1 MKKSWNLLGAAILA
15 AVLAILSTG
24 ASLADEAAAMHTPGS
39 WQKHQYSFAFLGFT
53 STYSCDGLA
62 DKLKKLLLAAG
73 ARADVKSV
81 PGACAAGFGHPD
93 KFARADLTFYTLAPI
108 GNDAGTA
115 EQPIDGIWHPVT
127 LANRSPREL
136 SIGDCELVE
145 QFRDQ
150 VLKKMFATRNIVSQT
165 TCVPYQESGS
175 VIDLRFD
182 SLAAAPQGAVQPAAP
197 AAAYPEGQQ
206 QQIFVYPKNGQSEQ
220 QQALD
225 KRECQQWASA
235 QTGGA
240 SRGPDHR
247 RAMLACLDGRGYS
260 VN

>member
-1 MKKSWNLLGAAILA
+1 
-15 AVLAILSTG
+15 
-24 ASLADEAAAMHTPGS
+24 
-39 WQKHQYSFAFLGFT
+39 
-53 STYSCDGLA
+53 
-62 DKLKKLLLAAG
+62 
-73 ARADVKSV
+73 V

-108 GNDAGTA
+108 GNDAAPG
-115 EQPIDGIWHPVT
+115 EQPIDGIWRPVT

-136 SIGDCELVE
+136 LIGDCELVE

-150 VLKKMFATRNIVSQT
+150 VLKKMFATRDLVSHT
-165 TCVPYQESGS
+165 TCIPYQESGS

-182 SLAAAPQGAVQPAAP
+182 SLVAAPQVGAAPPTEP
-197 AAAYPEGQQ
+197 AAAHPEG
-206 QQIFVYPKNGQSEQ
+206 QIFVYPKNGQSEA

-235 QTGGA
+235 QAGGA
-240 SRGPDHR
+240 GGPDYR

>member
-1 MKKSWNLLGAAILA
+1 
-15 AVLAILSTG
+15 
-24 ASLADEAAAMHTPGS
+24 MHTPGS

-93 KFARADLTFYTLAPI
+93 KFARADLTFYTLAPV
-108 GNDAGTA
+108 GNDSVG
-115 EQPIDGIWHPVT
+115 QPIDGVWRPVT
-127 LANRSPREL
+127 LANRSPRDL
-136 SIGDCELVE
+136 LIGDCELVE

-175 VIDLRFD
+175 AIDLRFD
-182 SLAAAPQGAVQPAAP
+182 SLVAAPQGAAQPAAP
-197 AAAYPEGQQ
+197 AAAYSEGQQ

-220 QQALD
+220 QQELD
-225 KRECQQWASA
+225 KRECRQWASE

-240 SRGPDHR
+240 SSGPDHR

>member
-1 MKKSWNLLGAAILA
+1 MKTHWSMPAAAAARALVCALL
-15 AVLAILSTG
+15 LSG
-24 ASLADEAAAMHTPGS
+24 ASLADEAPLPSTHAPGS

-62 DKLKKLLLAAG
+62 DKLKTLLLAAG
-73 ARADVKSV
+73 ARADVKSA
-81 PGACAAGFGHPD
+81 PGACASGFGRPD
-93 KFARADLTFYTLAPI
+93 KFARADLTFYTLAPV
-108 GNDAGTA
+108 GNEAGSG
-115 EQPIDGIWHPVT
+115 EIDGVWRSVT
-127 LANRSPREL
+127 FANRSPREL
-136 SIGDCELVE
+136 LIGDCELVE

-150 VLKKMFATRNIVSQT
+150 VLKKMFATRNLESHT

-175 VIDLRFD
+175 IIDLRFD
-182 SLAAAPQGAVQPAAP
+182 SLVAAPQVGAAPAITP

-206 QQIFVYPKNGQSEQ
+206 RIFMYPKNGQSEAQ
-220 QQALD
+220 QSID

-235 QTGGA
+235 QAGGA
-240 SRGPDHR
+240 NGPDYR

>member
-1 MKKSWNLLGAAILA
+1 MKRSRNLLSAAALA
-15 AVLAILSTG
+15 AACAFLSTG
-24 ASLADEAAAMHTPGS
+24 ASVADEAAATHTPGS

-62 DKLKKLLLAAG
+62 DKLNKLLLAAG

-81 PGACAAGFGHPD
+81 PGACAAGFGRPD
-93 KFARADLTFYTLAPI
+93 KFARADLTFYALAPI
-108 GNDAGTA
+108 GNDAGSG
-115 EQPIDGIWHPVT
+115 EVDGIWRSVT
-127 LANRSPREL
+127 FANRSPREL
-136 SIGDCELVE
+136 LIGDCELIE

-150 VLKKMFATRNIVSQT
+150 VLKMFTTRNIVSHT

-175 VIDLRFD
+175 VIDLKFE
-182 SLAAAPQGAVQPAAP
+182 SLVAAPQGAAQPVAP
-197 AAAYPEGQQ
+197 GTAYPEGQQ
-206 QQIFVYPKNGQSEQ
+206 PQIFMYPKNGQSEQ

-235 QTGGA
+235 QAGGA
-240 SRGPDHR
+240 SGPDYR

>member
-1 MKKSWNLLGAAILA
+1 MKTHWTMPVAAARAVICALLL
-15 AVLAILSTG
+15 TG
-24 ASLADEAAAMHTPGS
+24 TSLADEAPLAGAHTAGS

-81 PGACAAGFGHPD
+81 PGACAAGFGRPD
-93 KFARADLTFYTLAPI
+93 KFARADLTFYALAPI
-108 GNDAGTA
+108 GNDAGSG
-115 EQPIDGIWHPVT
+115 EVDGIWRSVT
-127 LANRSPREL
+127 FANRSPREL
-136 SIGDCELVE
+136 LIGDCELIE

-150 VLKKMFATRNIVSQT
+150 VLKMFTTRNIVSHT

-175 VIDLRFD
+175 IIDLKFE
-182 SLAAAPQGAVQPAAP
+182 SLVAAPQGPAQPGAP

-206 QQIFVYPKNGQSEQ
+206 QQIFMYPKNGQSEE

-235 QTGGA
+235 QVGGA
-240 SRGPDHR
+240 GGPDYR

>member
-1 MKKSWNLLGAAILA
+1 MKKSWKLLSAAALA
-15 AVLAILSTG
+15 AVCALLSSG
-24 ASLADEAAAMHTPGS
+24 ASLADEAAATHTPGS

-62 DKLKKLLLAAG
+62 DKLKLLLLAAG

-81 PGACAAGFGHPD
+81 PGACAAGFGRPD

-108 GNDAGTA
+108 GNDTGSV
-115 EQPIDGIWHPVT
+115 EQAIDGIWRSVT
-127 LANRSPREL
+127 FANRSPREL
-136 SIGDCELVE
+136 LIGDCELVE

-150 VLKKMFATRNIVSQT
+150 VLKKMFATRNMVSNT
-165 TCVPYQESGS
+165 TCIPYQESGS
-175 VIDLRFD
+175 IIDLRFD
-182 SLAAAPQGAVQPAAP
+182 SLVEAPQVGAVPPIAA
-197 AAAYPEGQQ
+197 AAAYPEAQ
-206 QQIFVYPKNGQSEQ
+206 QQIFMYPKNGQSEA

-235 QTGGA
+235 QAGGA
-240 SRGPDHR
+240 SGSDYR

>member
-1 MKKSWNLLGAAILA
+1 MKMHWTFSSAAARAVVCALLL
-15 AVLAILSTG
+15 TG
-24 ASLADEAAAMHTPGS
+24 ASLADDAPPPAAHVPGS

-73 ARADVKSV
+73 ARADVKSL
-81 PGACAAGFGHPD
+81 PGACAAGFGRPD

-108 GNDAGTA
+108 GNDAGSG
-115 EQPIDGIWHPVT
+115 EVGGIWRSVT
-127 LANRSPREL
+127 FANRSPREL
-136 SIGDCELVE
+136 LIGDCELVE

-150 VLKKMFATRNIVSQT
+150 VLKMFTTRNIVSHT
-165 TCVPYQESGS
+165 TCIPYQESGS
-175 VIDLRFD
+175 IIDLKFE
-182 SLAAAPQGAVQPAAP
+182 SLVAAPQGAAPPGAP

-206 QQIFVYPKNGQSEQ
+206 PQIFMYPKNGQSEQ

-225 KRECQQWASA
+225 RRECEQWASGQA
-235 QTGGA
+235 GGA
-240 SRGPDHR
+240 SGPNYR